1 MLTPPDQTEHRP
13 RPGAIM
19 GAMARSNY
27 EPPADA
33 ARLFANN
40 RRAVLALDKLRDP
53 LREMA
58 VREMHAGATI
68 GDLARLTGYSNEY
81 FRRIAREA
89 GIERRRPPTRGSRSD
104 PSD

>member
-1 MLTPPDQTEHRP
+1 MLTPADQPAHRR

-40 RRAVLALDKLRDP
+40 RRAVLALDKLRGP
-53 LREMA
+53 LRETA
-58 VREMHAGATI
+58 VREMRAGATI
-68 GDLARLTGYSNEY
+68 GDLARLTGYSNEF
-81 FRRIAREA
+81 FRRLAREA
-89 GIERRRPPTRGSRSD
+89 GIERRRPPTRGRNSD